1 MQCKRKHDS
10 TNQADGKVEI
20 NCGRRG
26 LEMMLPNRN
35 STITYRPI
43 ASLKWKSFDLTDLIR
58 NDDIGWM
65 KEGTAYY

>member
-1 MQCKRKHDS
+1 
-10 TNQADGKVEI
+10 
-20 NCGRRG
+20 
-26 LEMMLPNRN
+26 MMLPNRN